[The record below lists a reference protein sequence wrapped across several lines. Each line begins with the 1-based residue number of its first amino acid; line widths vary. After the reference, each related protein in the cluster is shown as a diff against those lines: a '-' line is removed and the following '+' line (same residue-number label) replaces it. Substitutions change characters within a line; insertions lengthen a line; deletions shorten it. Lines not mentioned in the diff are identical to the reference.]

1 MGTMT
6 LPGVDRR
13 NNVASVVIPA
23 HNEEAVIGRCLDGI
37 LSTAAPDEFEIVVVA
52 NGCSDATAAEART
65 RPGVT
70 VIELDE
76 ASKIAALNA
85 GDQAATRFPRHFV
98 DADLELDAHALRR
111 VAEALE
117 SGDVLMAAPR
127 TVTNV
132 DGRPWLVR
140 AFYDIFGRLPYASGD
155 HLAGVYSLSEEARGL
170 FDAFPDVLADDLF
183 VSSRV
188 RSDQRKI
195 IDDVTFV
202 VHAPNTT
209 RQLVA
214 TRARMHAF
222 NAAQAHVMQGAVE
235 ENRRGQ
241 VRGLIE
247 LARQPRLWPR
257 LAAYVGLVVVIKAR
271 AWWKIR
277 QGTFATWDRD
287 DSTRGAESGAVESG
301 KLG

>member
-1 MGTMT
+1 MS
-6 LPGVDRR
+6 
-13 NNVASVVIPA
+13 SVVIPA

-37 LSTAAPDEFEIVVVA
+37 LSTATPGEFEIVVVA
-52 NGCSDATAAEART
+52 NGCSDATAAEARL
-65 RPGVT
+65 RPGVI
-70 VIELDE
+70 VIELEE
-76 ASKIAALNA
+76 ASKAAALNA
-85 GDQAATRFPRHFV
+85 GDQVATRFPRHFV
-98 DADLELDAHALRR
+98 DADLELDADALRR
-111 VAEALE
+111 VAVVLD

-155 HLAGVYSLSEEARGL
+155 HLAGVYSLSEEARDL
-170 FDAFPDVLADDLF
+170 FEAFPDVLADDLF

-188 RSDQRKI
+188 RADQRRT
-195 IDDVTFV
+195 IDDVSFV

-209 RQLVA
+209 GQLVA

-222 NAAQAHVMQGAVE
+222 NAAQSDLMQGSVE

-241 VRGLIE
+241 LRGIIT

-257 LAAYVGLVVVIKAR
+257 LTAYGGLVAVIKTR
-271 AWWKIR
+271 AWWRIR
-277 QGTFATWDRD
+277 QGTYATWDRD
-287 DSTRGAESGAVESG
+287 DSTRDAGSVGPGRVG
-301 KLG
+301 

>member
-1 MGTMT
+1 MS
-6 LPGVDRR
+6 
-13 NNVASVVIPA
+13 SVVIPA

-37 LSTAAPDEFEIVVVA
+37 LATAEPDEFEIVVVA
-52 NGCSDATAAEART
+52 NGCSDATAEVARA
-65 RPGVT
+65 REGVM
-70 VIELDE
+70 VIELEE
-76 ASKIAALNA
+76 ASKIGALNA
-85 GDQAATRFPRHFV
+85 GDEAATRFPRHFV

-111 VAEALE
+111 VTEVL
-117 SGDVLMAAPR
+117 SDGDVLMAAPR

-140 AFYDIFGRLPYASGD
+140 AFYDIFSRLPYASGD

-170 FDAFPDVLADDLF
+170 FGAFPTVLADDLF

-188 RSDQRKI
+188 KAQQRRVLE
-195 IDDVTFV
+195 DVSFV

-209 RQLVA
+209 SQLIS

-222 NAAQAHVMQGAVE
+222 NASQSDLMDGAVE

-241 VRGLIE
+241 LRGLVE
-247 LARQPRLWPR
+247 LASQPRLWPR
-257 LAAYVGLVVVIKAR
+257 LGAYVGLVVWIKIR

-277 QGTFATWDRD
+277 QGTHTTWDRD
-287 DSTRGAESGAVESG
+287 DSTRDDSTPDEDGAPAEGS
-301 KLG
+301 